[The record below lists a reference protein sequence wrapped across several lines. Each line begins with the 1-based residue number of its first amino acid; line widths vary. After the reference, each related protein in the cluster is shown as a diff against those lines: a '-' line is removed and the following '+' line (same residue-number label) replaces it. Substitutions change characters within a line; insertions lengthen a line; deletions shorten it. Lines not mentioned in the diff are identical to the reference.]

1 MLFTRAGEL
10 KRELLKREVKKAAE
24 KVEKNCEEFQRIVAK
39 RRNDKL
45 DRLHKNLNSLK
56 DGGEEFI
63 RICRG
68 FKTKISEEIGDG
80 LMQDV
85 IERFLNDIESG
96 NLLEQEALKNL
107 CDTANN
113 KMKHAIVNVTKNA
126 NKEFERWNKSM
137 ANVSNLSESKFSAI
151 ECQASQFNIR
161 EEFPGGIHGAPLRA
175 YSGQSVNGR

>member
-1 MLFTRAGEL
+1 MSTSAEEL
-10 KRELLKREVKKAAE
+10 KRKSLKREVKKAAE
-24 KVEKNCEEFQRIVAK
+24 KVEKNCEEFQKIVAK
-39 RRNDKL
+39 RRKDKL
-45 DRLHKNLNSLK
+45 DRLHKTLNSLK

-107 CDTANN
+107 CDPAND
-113 KMKHAIVNVTKNA
+113 KMKHAIVNETTNA
-126 NKEFERWNKSM
+126 NKEFER
-137 ANVSNLSESKFSAI
+137 
-151 ECQASQFNIR
+151 
-161 EEFPGGIHGAPLRA
+161 
-175 YSGQSVNGR
+175 